1 MTAAPRA
8 RVAPDGLVGR
18 EGVVSRLV
26 ASVDEGAGAVLRGPR
41 GRGCSAVLAEAAR
54 RLRAAGRTTVVL
66 DAVGG
71 PDRPFGALHRV
82 LPAPLP
88 DGIAAA
94 TLAQVVAALVGPAPA
109 PGDDRPR
116 PVVVVDELDAVDDG
130 TSAVLHHAVTTGR
143 ARLLASVR
151 ADPGGADA
159 SLAWWRDI
167 VARVEL
173 PALDRDGSDE
183 LVERL
188 AGGPVDAATRE
199 RLWLLARGHPGWL
212 VAAVGATRAA
222 GAWVREAGLWCL
234 TGDLAATADPEVL
247 AQVDALPAEV
257 RSVLEALA
265 LADQLTIDDAE
276 ALGGSGPLADAERRG
291 LVRVDEGRDGAL
303 WCAVASRLV
312 ATALGAS
319 RDAAHATASW
329 RRLAEVLARSSSTA
343 DETVLTRGLALIGAG
358 WADPPRHDEDRDAL
372 VRAAEAAFG
381 LTRWEDCAALAERAW
396 RSGAGDRALTV
407 LTVALGHL
415 GDPEAIA
422 ALTDALDGLDLDDD
436 AVVSHSDSIAV
447 SQFHANDPDRA
458 YATAQRAREAAP
470 AQVPSIDVFEARL
483 RSFGGEQAI
492 ARGLVEPWVGHDDVE
507 IAIEARLVVA
517 SVDLNDG
524 DTTAAIDEFDRVFA
538 LASSSPAVHI
548 SAVGIAYLFRL
559 GALAD
564 AGRLEEAIE
573 GAMVV
578 ERATAAGG
586 DPASHGWLA
595 LHLGRCHLR
604 AGRPRTAARWFG
616 EAVSDLRRV
625 HRPGWVAHPSAGLV
639 AAHAAQGDLAAAREA
654 LAAWAELP
662 PHAVKIFRPEEVR
675 YVAWL
680 DAAEGQ
686 PAGPRLREAIALAR
700 AAGVVPYE
708 AAAWH
713 DLSRLGDADDR
724 IEAAEGL
731 ADVAG
736 RTDSRL
742 VATHARRARA
752 LVDGDVAGLAVAAAA
767 YESMEAGFDAVE
779 TWAEIARQAGDE
791 RQGAQARRRVADL
804 ATAGEGLH
812 TPLLGDLDA
821 HPVLTDREAEI
832 AAMVVAGASRQEIA
846 DHLVVSVRTIDS
858 HLQRVYRKLGVRGRE
873 GLVEALGGAGLS

>member
-18 EGVVSRLV
+18 EPVLARLV

-54 RLRAAGRTTVVL
+54 RLRGAGRTTVVL

-88 DGIAAA
+88 ESVAAA
-94 TLAQVVAALVGPAPA
+94 TLAQVVDALVGPAPA
-109 PGDDRPR
+109 AGDDRPR
-116 PVVVVDELDAVDDG
+116 PVVVVDELDTVDDG
-130 TSAVLHHAVTTGR
+130 TSAVLHHAVSAGR
-143 ARLLASVR
+143 ARLLATVR
-151 ADPGGADA
+151 AADGIADA
-159 SLAWWRDI
+159 AWWRDI

-188 AGGPVDAATRE
+188 AGGPVDAASRE

-234 TGDLAATADPEVL
+234 VGDLAATADPEVL

-257 RSVLEALA
+257 RDVLEALA
-265 LADQLTIDDAE
+265 LADHLTIDDAE

-303 WCAVASRLV
+303 WCSVASRLV
-312 ATALGAS
+312 ASALGAT
-319 RDAAHATASW
+319 RDPAHAEASW
-329 RRLAEVLARSSSTA
+329 RRLADVLARSTSTA
-343 DETVLTRGLALIGAG
+343 EETALTRGRALVGAG
-358 WADPPRHDEDRDAL
+358 WADPPRDDADRDAL
-372 VRAAEAAFG
+372 VRGAEAAFE
-381 LTRWEDCAALAERAW
+381 LTRWEDCVALAERAW
-396 RSGAGDRALTV
+396 RAGAGGRALQV
-407 LTVALGHL
+407 LTVSLGHL
-415 GDPEAIA
+415 GDPAAIA
-422 ALTDALDGLDLDDD
+422 ALSDDLAGLDLDDD
-436 AVVSHSDSIAV
+436 GVVSHADTIAI
-447 SQFHANDPDRA
+447 SQFHANDPA
-458 YATAQRAREAAP
+458 HAFATAQRAREAAP
-470 AQVPSIDVFEARL
+470 ARRPVIDVFESRL
-483 RSFGGEQAI
+483 RSFGGDQVT
-492 ARGLVEPWVGHDDVE
+492 ARALVEPWVAHDDVE
-507 IAIEARLVVA
+507 IAIEARIVVA
-517 SVDLNDG
+517 SVDMNEG
-524 DTTAAIDEFDRVFA
+524 ATQAAIDEFDRIFA
-538 LASSSPAVHI
+538 LASASPTVHV
-548 SAVGIAYLFRL
+548 SAVGIAFLFRL

-564 AGRLEEAIE
+564 AGRLDEAIE
-573 GAMVV
+573 GAMAV

-595 LHLGRCHLR
+595 LHLGRAHLR

-625 HRPGWVAHPSAGLV
+625 HRPGWLAHPSAGLV
-639 AAHAAQGDLAAAREA
+639 AAHAAAGDLAAAREA
-654 LAAWAELP
+654 HAAWAELP
-662 PHAVKIFRPEEVR
+662 AHAVAVFRPEELR

-686 PAGPRLREAIALAR
+686 AAGPRLREAIERAR

-713 DLSRLGDADDR
+713 DLSRLGDADER
-724 IEAAEGL
+724 VEAADGL

-736 RTDSRL
+736 RTDSPL

-752 LVDGDVAGLAVAAAA
+752 VVDGDVGALAAAA
-767 YESMEAGFDAVE
+767 AGYEAMGAGFDAIE
-779 TWAEIARQAGDE
+779 TWSEVARQAGDE
-791 RQGAQARRRVADL
+791 REGAQARRRVGDL
-804 ATAGEGLH
+804 AAAGEGIH
-812 TPLLGDLDA
+812 TPTLGDLDA

-832 AAMVVAGASRQEIA
+832 AAMVVAGASRQDIA
-846 DHLVVSVRTIDS
+846 EHLVVSVRTIDS

-873 GLVEALGGAGLS
+873 GLVEALGGTP

>member
-1 MTAAPRA
+1 MTTARRA

-18 EGVVSRLV
+18 EGVVARLV

-54 RLRAAGRTTVVL
+54 RLRSEGRTTVVL

-71 PDRPFGALHRV
+71 PERPFGALHRV

-88 DGIAAA
+88 DGVAAA
-94 TLAQVVAALVGPAPA
+94 TLAQVVDAVVGPAPTTTD
-109 PGDDRPR
+109 GPR

-130 TSAVLHHAVTTGR
+130 TSAVLHHAVTSGR
-143 ARLLASVR
+143 ARLLATVR
-151 ADPGGADA
+151 DDPGGADA

-188 AGGPVDAATRE
+188 AGGPVDASTRE

-222 GAWVREAGLWCL
+222 GAWAREAGLWCL

-257 RSVLEALA
+257 RAVLEALA
-265 LADQLTIDDAE
+265 LADHLTIDDAE

-291 LVRVDEGRDGAL
+291 LVRVDEGRDGGL

-312 ATALGAS
+312 ATALGAT
-319 RDAAHATASW
+319 RDPAQATAAW
-329 RRLAEVLARSSSTA
+329 RRLADVLGRSTSTA
-343 DETVLTRGLALIGAG
+343 DETVMTRGLALVGAG
-358 WADPPRHDEDRDAL
+358 WADPPRHDDDRDAL

-381 LTRWEDCAALAERAW
+381 LSRWEDCVTLAERAW
-396 RSGAGDRALTV
+396 RAGAGGAALQV
-407 LTVALGHL
+407 LTVSLGHL
-415 GDPEAIA
+415 GDPSAIA
-422 ALTDALDGLDLDDD
+422 ALSDDLDGLDLDDE
-436 AVVSHSDSIAV
+436 AVVSHSDTIAI
-447 SQFHANDPDRA
+447 SQFHANDPERA
-458 YATAQRAREAAP
+458 FATAARAREAAP
-470 AQVPSIDVFEARL
+470 ARRPTIDVFESRL
-483 RSFGGEQAI
+483 RSFGGDQAT
-492 ARGLVEPWVGHDDVE
+492 ARALVEPLVDHDDVE
-507 IAIEARLVVA
+507 IAIDARTVAA
-517 SVDLNDG
+517 SVDMNEG
-524 DTTAAIDEFDRVFA
+524 ATAAAIDEFDRVFA
-538 LASSSPAVHI
+538 LASASPGVHV
-548 SAVGIAYLFRL
+548 SAVGITYLFRL
-559 GALAD
+559 GALAE
-564 AGRLEEAIE
+564 AGRLEEAID
-573 GAMVV
+573 GALAV

-595 LHLGRCHLR
+595 LHLGRAHLR
-604 AGRPRTAARWFG
+604 AGQPRTAARWFG

-625 HRPGWVAHPSAGLV
+625 HRPGWLAHPAAGLV
-639 AAHAAQGDLAAAREA
+639 AAHAALGDLAAAREA
-654 LAAWAELP
+654 HAAWAELP
-662 PHAVKIFRPEEVR
+662 AHAVAIFRPEELR

-686 PAGPRLREAIALAR
+686 DPAPRLRDAIELAR
-700 AAGVVPYE
+700 AAGMVPYE

-713 DLSRLGDADDR
+713 DLARLGDPDDR
-724 IEAAEGL
+724 VEAADRL
-731 ADVAG
+731 AEVAE

-752 LVDGDVAGLAVAAAA
+752 AVDGDVGGLAVAAAA
-767 YESMEAGFDAVE
+767 YESMGAGFDAIE
-779 TWAEIARQAGDE
+779 TWAEVARQAGDE
-791 RQGAQARRRVADL
+791 REGAQARRRVGDL
-804 ATAGEGLH
+804 AAGGEGLH

-832 AAMVVAGASRQEIA
+832 AAMVVAGASRQDIA

-858 HLQRVYRKLGVRGRE
+858 HLQRVYRKLGVRGRD
-873 GLVEALGGAGLS
+873 GLVEAMGGQ

>member
-1 MTAAPRA
+1 MA
-8 RVAPDGLVGR
+8 RLVG
-18 EGVVSRLV
+18 
-26 ASVDEGAGAVLRGPR
+26 SVDEGAGAVLRGPR

-54 RLRAAGRTTVVL
+54 RLRGAGRTTVVL
-66 DAVGG
+66 DAVGAPG
-71 PDRPFGALHRV
+71 RPFGALHRV

-88 DGIAAA
+88 DGVAAA
-94 TLAQVVAALVGPAPA
+94 TLAQVVDALVGPAPA
-109 PGDDRPR
+109 TADGPR

-130 TSAVLHHAVTTGR
+130 TSAVLHHAVSAGR
-143 ARLLASVR
+143 ARLLATVR
-151 ADPGGADA
+151 ADPGGAADA

-247 AQVDALPAEV
+247 AQVDALPADV
-257 RSVLEALA
+257 RAVLEALA
-265 LADQLTIDDAE
+265 LADHLTIDDAE

-291 LVRVDEGRDGAL
+291 LVRVDEGRDGEL

-312 ATALGAS
+312 ATALGAT
-319 RDAAHATASW
+319 RDRAHATASW
-329 RRLAEVLARSSSTA
+329 RRLAEVLASSRSEA
-343 DETVLTRGLALIGAG
+343 DETKLTRGLALIGAG
-358 WADPPRHDEDRDAL
+358 WADPPRDEVDRDAL
-372 VRAAEAAFG
+372 VRAAEAAFE
-381 LTRWEDCAALAERAW
+381 LTRWEDCVAVAERAW
-396 RSGAGDRALTV
+396 RAGAGMRALTQ
-407 LTVALGHL
+407 LTIALGHL
-415 GDPEAIA
+415 GDPAAIA
-422 ALTDALDGLDLDDD
+422 ALTDDLAGLDLDD
-436 AVVSHSDSIAV
+436 AAIVSHSDSIAV
-447 SQFHANDPDRA
+447 SQFHANDPEQA
-458 YATAQRAREAAP
+458 FATAERARETAP
-470 AQVPSIDVFEARL
+470 AERPSIDVFEARL
-483 RSFGGEQAI
+483 RSFGGDQAT
-492 ARGLVEPWVGHDDVE
+492 ARALVEPWVDHEDVQIE
-507 IAIEARLVVA
+507 IEARIVIA
-517 SVDLNDG
+517 SVDMNEG
-524 DTTAAIDEFDRVFA
+524 ATTAAIDEFDHVFA
-538 LASSSPAVHI
+538 LASSSPTVHV
-548 SAVGIAYLFRL
+548 SAVGIAFLFRL

-573 GAMVV
+573 GALAV

-625 HRPGWVAHPSAGLV
+625 HRPGWLAHPAAGLV
-639 AAHAAQGDLAAAREA
+639 AAHAALGDLPAAREA
-654 LAAWAELP
+654 YAAWAELP
-662 PHAVKIFRPEEVR
+662 DHAVKVFRPEELR

-686 PAGPRLREAIALAR
+686 SAAARLREALALAR

-713 DLSRLGDADDR
+713 DLARLGDPDDR
-724 IEAAEGL
+724 AEAADGL
-731 ADVAG
+731 EAVVE

-752 LVDGDVAGLAVAAAA
+752 AVEGDVAGLAVAAAA
-767 YESMEAGFDAVE
+767 YESMGAGFDAIE
-779 TWAEIARQAGDE
+779 TWAEVARQAGDE
-791 RQGAQARRRVADL
+791 RQGAHARRRVGDL
-804 ATAGEGLH
+804 AAGGEGLV
-812 TPLLGDLDA
+812 TPGLGDIDA

-858 HLQRVYRKLGVRGRE
+858 HLQRVYRKLGVRGRD
-873 GLVEALGGAGLS
+873 GLIEAMGGTGVP